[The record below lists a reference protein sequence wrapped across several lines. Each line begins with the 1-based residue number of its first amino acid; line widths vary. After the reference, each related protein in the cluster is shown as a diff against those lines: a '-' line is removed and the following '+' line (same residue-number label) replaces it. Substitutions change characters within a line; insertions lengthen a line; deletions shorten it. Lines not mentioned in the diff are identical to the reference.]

1 MRALASEVNRET
13 VGSRV
18 ARVDQPGRYD
28 VLLSVRK
35 PGGAC
40 RVLLSADTQFARM
53 YMTSA
58 SLDLPRQAPAF
69 CMLLRKRL
77 EGGKIEG
84 VEQAGLDRICM
95 VKILSRDDL
104 GNPARWTLVLEA
116 TGRSAN
122 ILLLDPESRV
132 VVTVRRAARSVSGG
146 EVLPGALYLPPASS
160 SKTHP
165 RDVTSETFLSASGLP
180 CEEAVLSV
188 VAGFGRTLAREACHR
203 AVAVERLA
211 PAVREIWKE
220 SESATS
226 GLVFLDAGG
235 NPVDAHVVRLSTLT
249 AAVFESPSAALDHF
263 YQRAT
268 REAAFRTA
276 RQSLAQKIKALSVRT
291 GRRLASRLEDLDEAR
306 TGERHRKAGDLI
318 LTYLPQVAKSI
329 GLHEG
334 SIRLPD
340 PETGEDVAL
349 EVDLSLNA
357 PGNAQV
363 QYRKYAKLKVRS
375 RLLAPLMEKDRDDLA
390 YLESVADAL
399 DRAQDLDELLEID
412 RELRDQ
418 AFLTREKGRTGAP
431 APAPKAHYARFVTSV
446 GEEML
451 AGRNNRQNE
460 QVTFRAASRQ
470 DLWFHTKSAPGA
482 HVILRVQGN
491 ARPSDQSLIEAAT
504 IAATL
509 SKARSAT
516 KVEVDFTAAQNVR
529 KRPGSRPGMVL
540 YDKYQ
545 TIVVRPDS
553 VLLAKLSRE

>member
-1 MRALASEVNRET
+1 MRALAREISRET

-18 ARVDQPGRYD
+18 ARVDQPGRHD
-28 VLLSVRK
+28 ILLSVRR
-35 PGGAC
+35 PGGGC
-40 RVLLSADTQFARM
+40 RVLLSADTQFSRI
-53 YMTSA
+53 YITSA
-58 SLDLPRQAPAF
+58 SFELPRQAPAF

-77 EGGKIEG
+77 EGGKIEY
-84 VEQAGLDRICM
+84 VEPAGLDRICM
-95 VKILSRDDL
+95 VRILSRDEL

-132 VVTVRRAARSVSGG
+132 VATARRAARSVSGG
-146 EVLPGALYLPPASS
+146 EVSPGAIYSPPAPST
-160 SKTHP
+160 KTHP
-165 RDVTSETFLSASGLP
+165 CDVMPETLSDASGLP

-188 VAGFGRTLAREACHR
+188 VAGFGRTLAREACTR
-203 AVAVERLA
+203 ATAGETLAAAVHG
-211 PAVREIWKE
+211 IWDE
-220 SESATS
+220 SECATS

-235 NPVDAHVVRLSTLT
+235 NPVDTHVVRLSALA

-263 YQRAT
+263 YRRAT

-276 RQSLAQKIKALSVRT
+276 RQSLGQKIKVVAART
-291 GRRLASRLEDLDEAR
+291 GRRLASRLEDLDEAG
-306 TGERHRKAGDLI
+306 TGERYRKAGDLI
-318 LTYLPQVAKSI
+318 LTYLAQVTKS
-329 GLHEG
+329 LSVHEG
-334 SIRLPD
+334 SVKLPD

-349 EVDLSLNA
+349 ELDLSLDA
-357 PGNAQV
+357 PANAQV
-363 QYRKYAKLKVRS
+363 QYRKYAKLKARF
-375 RLLAPLMEKDRDDLA
+375 RLLSPFVEKDRDDLA
-390 YLESVADAL
+390 YLDSVADAL
-399 DRAQDLDELLEID
+399 DRAQDLEDLLEIEK
-412 RELRDQ
+412 ELRDQ
-418 AFLTREKGRTGAP
+418 GFLTREKSRAGAP
-431 APAPKAHYARFVTSV
+431 AATPNALYARFVTSA

-451 AGRNNRQNE
+451 AGKNNRQNE

-482 HVILRVQGN
+482 HVVLRLQGS

-504 IAATL
+504 VAATL

-545 TIVVRPDS
+545 TIVVRPDKD
-553 VLLAKLSRE
+553 LLVKLSRD